1 LCKNITI
8 TQWFYKYKNNGVY
21 KTGNIYQME
30 YNTSRNKLII
40 AEYGRNIQKMVEYAL
55 TIEDDEKRNALAKRI
70 VAIMTS
76 INTSTGNYDDISHK
90 IWDHL
95 FIISGFKLIVD
106 SPFPMPDRDKVEAK
120 PQVIEYNDGRIRN
133 RTYGR
138 NLENMIQKAIE
149 FEEGK
154 EKEALVAL
162 LANNLKKAYLLWN
175 SNSVDDSQII
185 KDLARMSD
193 GKLELPEDYVF
204 PSSQDLIGKKRVY
217 SKDNKKN
224 NQNKGRDKNSNYR
237 KSNRSE
243 NQGRRDNR
251 QNKQQTSS
259 KNYKKRPY

>member
-1 LCKNITI
+1 
-8 TQWFYKYKNNGVY
+8 
-21 KTGNIYQME
+21 ME

-40 AEYGRNIQKMVEYAL
+40 AEYGRNVQKMVEYAL

-76 INTSTGNYDDISHK
+76 INTSTGNYDDIAHK

-95 FIISGFKLIVD
+95 YIISDFKLVVD
-106 SPFPMPDRDKVEAK
+106 SPFPMPDKEKVTAK
-120 PQVIEYNDGRIRN
+120 PQAIEYNDGRIRN

-154 EKEALVAL
+154 EKEALVSL

-193 GKLELPEDYVF
+193 GKLTLPEDYVF
-204 PSSQDLIGKKRVY
+204 PSNHELVGKKKTY

-237 KSNRSE
+237 KSNRYE

-259 KNYKKRPY
+259 KNYKKRSY